1 MLLGGKN
8 SKNCSEY
15 FSDSKK
21 EEKKWE
27 WFSSENRFKRKKI
40 IFHDIAFI
48 VNLVAKK
55 LEYVFLNN
63 SLNNII
69 YNNMER
75 KNNKQKS
82 TQRRL
87 IHISR

>member
-1 MLLGGKN
+1 MTAKKKKKNENDFLLKIDLRG
-8 SKNCSEY
+8 
-15 FSDSKK
+15 
-21 EEKKWE
+21 
-27 WFSSENRFKRKKI
+27 KKI
-40 IFHDIAFI
+40 TFHDIAFI

-69 YNNMER
+69 CNNMET

-82 TQRRL
+82 IQRRL
-87 IHISR
+87 IHISK

>member
-1 MLLGGKN
+1 MTAKNKKKNENDFLLKTDL
-8 SKNCSEY
+8 K
-15 FSDSKK
+15 
-21 EEKKWE
+21 EKKT
-27 WFSSENRFKRKKI
+27 

-63 SLNNII
+63 SLKNII
-69 YNNMER
+69 CNNMER

-82 TQRRL
+82 NQRRL
-87 IHISR
+87 IHMSR

>member
-1 MLLGGKN
+1 MTAKNKKKNENDFLLKT
-8 SKNCSEY
+8 
-15 FSDSKK
+15 DLK
-21 EEKKWE
+21 E
-27 WFSSENRFKRKKI
+27 KKI

-69 YNNMER
+69 CNNMER

-82 TQRRL
+82 NQRRL
-87 IHISR
+87 IHMPR

>member
-1 MLLGGKN
+1 MTATKKKKNENDFLLKTDLR
-8 SKNCSEY
+8 E
-15 FSDSKK
+15 
-21 EEKKWE
+21 
-27 WFSSENRFKRKKI
+27 KKI

-63 SLNNII
+63 SLKNII
-69 YNNMER
+69 CNNMER

-82 TQRRL
+82 NQRRL
-87 IHISR
+87 IHMSR

>member
-1 MLLGGKN
+1 MTAKNKKKNENDFLLKT
-8 SKNCSEY
+8 
-15 FSDSKK
+15 DLK
-21 EEKKWE
+21 E
-27 WFSSENRFKRKKI
+27 KKI

-63 SLNNII
+63 SLKNII
-69 YNNMER
+69 CNNMER

-82 TQRRL
+82 NQRRL
-87 IHISR
+87 IQISR

>member
-1 MLLGGKN
+1 MTAKNKKKNENDFLLKT
-8 SKNCSEY
+8 
-15 FSDSKK
+15 DLK
-21 EEKKWE
+21 E
-27 WFSSENRFKRKKI
+27 KKI

-63 SLNNII
+63 SLKSII
-69 YNNMER
+69 CNNMER

-82 TQRRL
+82 NQRRL
-87 IHISR
+87 IHMPR

>member
-1 MLLGGKN
+1 MTAKNKEKNENDFLLKT
-8 SKNCSEY
+8 
-15 FSDSKK
+15 DLK
-21 EEKKWE
+21 E
-27 WFSSENRFKRKKI
+27 KKI

-63 SLNNII
+63 SLKNII
-69 YNNMER
+69 CNNMER

-82 TQRRL
+82 NQRRL
-87 IHISR
+87 IHMSR

>member
-1 MLLGGKN
+1 MTAKNKKKNENDFLLKT
-8 SKNCSEY
+8 
-15 FSDSKK
+15 DLK
-21 EEKKWE
+21 E
-27 WFSSENRFKRKKI
+27 KKI

-63 SLNNII
+63 SLKNII
-69 YNNMER
+69 CNNMER

-82 TQRRL
+82 NQRRL
-87 IHISR
+87 IHMSR

>member
-1 MLLGGKN
+1 MTAKNKKKNENDFLLKT
-8 SKNCSEY
+8 
-15 FSDSKK
+15 DLK
-21 EEKKWE
+21 E
-27 WFSSENRFKRKKI
+27 KKI

-69 YNNMER
+69 CNNMER

-82 TQRRL
+82 NQRRL
-87 IHISR
+87 IHMSR